1 MVQKLFL
8 MQKMGKFYRETLS
21 TFPFGFVSLK
31 TIPSN
36 CSILVLLLFQQSG
49 GAPAFSHVWLR
60 NSSSFQPYSTGT
72 CGKRSPEPNSHFT
85 IRPSLPTFILL
96 VSSSGF
102 ASFTSLGGVN
112 TVTSK
117 EISFSS
123 SY

>member
-1 MVQKLFL
+1 
-8 MQKMGKFYRETLS
+8 MQKMEKFYRETLS

-36 CSILVLLLFQQSG
+36 CSIMVLLLFQQSE

-85 IRPSLPTFILL
+85 IRPSLPTLILL
-96 VSSSGF
+96 VYSSGF
-102 ASFTSLGGVN
+102 VTFTCSGGVK

-117 EISFSS
+117 DISFNS